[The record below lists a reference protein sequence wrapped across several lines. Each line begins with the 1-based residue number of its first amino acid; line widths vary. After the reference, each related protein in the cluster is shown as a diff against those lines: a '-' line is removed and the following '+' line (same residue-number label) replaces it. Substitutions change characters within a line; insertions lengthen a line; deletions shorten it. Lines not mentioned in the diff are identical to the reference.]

1 MVSRYDLVVYAVVG
15 MPQDVTHPA
24 KSSPVDVWAKPWGVF
39 SQANGGFGEN
49 PQLALD
55 RRTGLH
61 VPQIVI
67 IVIEAHPTYEFADQS
82 DALLYVKEV
91 VASIPK
97 RQ

>member
-39 SQANGGFGEN
+39 PQANGGLGEN
-49 PQLALD
+49 LQLALD

-67 IVIEAHPTYEFADQS
+67 EAHHTYEFADQS